1 MGKSK
6 IDIAPI
12 AVTIFVIMIFW
23 YISQNPN
30 VINMSSGAGLTLL
43 TLFPALFV
51 GFISLLGISQS
62 KGYFSVPSVMVLGM
76 SLCFFIGEADSL
88 GLVSNSML
96 GGLTISQVQIW
107 VMAMATLLGGC
118 LYAYQR

>member
-1 MGKSK
+1 MGRSK

-12 AVTIFVIMIFW
+12 AVTILVIMIFW

-43 TLFPALFV
+43 TLFPAMFV
-51 GFISLLGISQS
+51 GFISLMGISQS
-62 KGYFSVPSVMVLGM
+62 KGYFAVPSVMVLGM
-76 SLCFFIGEADSL
+76 SLCFFIGEADSI
-88 GLVSNSML
+88 GLVPNSML

-107 VMAMATLLGGC
+107 VMAMSVLLGGA
-118 LYAYQR
+118 LYTYKK

>member
-1 MGKSK
+1 MGRTK

-12 AVTIFVIMIFW
+12 AMTIFVIMIFW
-23 YISQNPN
+23 YISQNPGL
-30 VINMSSGAGLTLL
+30 INMSSGAGLTLV

-62 KGYFSVPSVMVLGM
+62 NGYYSIPSVMLLGM
-76 SLCFFIGEADSL
+76 SLCFFIGEADGL
-88 GLVSNSML
+88 GLISNSML
-96 GGLTISQVQIW
+96 GGLTINQVQIW

-118 LYAYQR
+118 LYAYKK

>member
-1 MGKSK
+1 MGRSK

-12 AVTIFVIMIFW
+12 AVTILVIMLFW

-30 VINMSSGAGLTLL
+30 VINMSSGAGLTLI

-51 GFISLLGISQS
+51 GFISLLGIAQS
-62 KGYFSVPSVMVLGM
+62 KGYFSVPSVMLLGM
-76 SLCFFIGEADSL
+76 SLCYFIGEADSL